1 MHGIRGLR
9 KKTDGPGEMVSGFKD
24 EIRGFGH
31 PITPEELAAVNA
43 FRDLNGRPPLIGS
56 PAVRFLSYGKN
67 KDGYWTYEHFASQVV
82 DILDMYEALYPGV
95 QILIEVDW
103 SSGHAKHRKDALA
116 VNAMAVTFGGRQSI
130 PHASKL
136 VDGCVAD
143 GAKLKV
149 GEMQYMYF
157 RSVEERQAAG
167 EVGEDG
173 QPVTTPDPPP
183 WYKPHLSPD
192 EYVGQAKG
200 KKQVAWERGMW
211 KDGMIE
217 KVDEDDAKGR
227 DQSMSLNHVLSSCPD
242 FRAEK
247 PALQSLVEA
256 RGHILVMSPKGH
268 CELAGDG
275 IEYDWGKMKQ
285 TFRRKNKYV
294 KFHELILESM
304 SRRALPLSTSRKF
317 ARKARAYRRAYRE
330 GVDNVHA
337 CIEKMV
343 KKFKAHRNAK
353 DFAKAFI
360 QSS

>member
-1 MHGIRGLR
+1 M
-9 KKTDGPGEMVSGFKD
+9 
-24 EIRGFGH
+24 
-31 PITPEELAAVNA
+31 
-43 FRDLNGRPPLIGS
+43 
-56 PAVRFLSYGKN
+56 
-67 KDGYWTYEHFASQVV
+67 
-82 DILDMYEALYPGV
+82 
-95 QILIEVDW
+95 
-103 SSGHAKHRKDALA
+103 
-116 VNAMAVTFGGRQSI
+116 
-130 PHASKL
+130 
-136 VDGCVAD
+136 
-143 GAKLKV
+143 
-149 GEMQYMYF
+149 
-157 RSVEERQAAG
+157 
-167 EVGEDG
+167 
-173 QPVTTPDPPP
+173 
-183 WYKPHLSPD
+183 
-192 EYVGQAKG
+192 
-200 KKQVAWERGMW
+200 
-211 KDGMIE
+211 
-217 KVDEDDAKGR
+217 
-227 DQSMSLNHVLSSCPD
+227 D